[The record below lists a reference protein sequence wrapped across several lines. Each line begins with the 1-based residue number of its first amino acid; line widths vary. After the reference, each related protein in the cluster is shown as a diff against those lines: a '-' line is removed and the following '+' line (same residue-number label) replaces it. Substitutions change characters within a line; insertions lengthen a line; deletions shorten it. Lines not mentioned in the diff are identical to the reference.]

1 MPNNNKAIRAQL
13 ENLRIALCPVSALK
27 TNRLNARIHSDK
39 QIHQIARSCNAFG
52 FTKPVLVDRNN
63 QIIAAHGW
71 IEAAKL
77 LGLEVIPTICIGH
90 LSKAQVRAYV
100 IADNKVVLAGLCRG

>member
-1 MPNNNKAIRAQL
+1 MPNNNKAICAQL

-27 TNRLNARIHSDK
+27 TNRLNTRIHK
-39 QIHQIARSCNAFG
+39 QIHQIARSCSAFG
-52 FTKPVLVDRNN
+52 FTKPVLIDRNN

-77 LGLEVIPTICIGH
+77 LGLEVIPTICIDH
-90 LSKAQVRAYV
+90 LSKARVRAYV

>member
-27 TNRLNARIHSDK
+27 TNRLNARIHK
-39 QIHQIARSCNAFG
+39 QIHQIARSCSAFG
-52 FTKPVLVDRNN
+52 FTKPVLIDRNN

-77 LGLEVIPTICIGH
+77 LGLEVIPTICIDH
-90 LSKAQVRAYV
+90 LSKAQVRAYI